1 MYQIIQLYFK
11 IHASMGI
18 WVWIPSTHL
27 KVRQGGIHICILVL
41 RALLASLAKIS
52 FDPVTDPASK
62 NKVEKMQLKYPSMNF
77 GFHSWASI
85 LAHTFGHTHTQE
97 KKRKKI
103 SKTSSNPLKIIFFF
117 FSPLKKKINIY
128 TVFLFSWLYMKNIKD
143 VKKFLKRTREI

>member
-1 MYQIIQLYFK
+1 
-11 IHASMGI
+11 MGI

-41 RALLASLAKIS
+41 KALLASLAKIS

-117 FSPLKKKINIY
+117 FSPLKKKSIFILFF
-128 TVFLFSWLYMKNIKD
+128 FLADCIWKTSKMSKN
-143 VKKFLKRTREI
+143 FLRGLEKYKVSRN